1 MEWRTCQNSLA
12 ASNRLK
18 PIKILV
24 RSILLLWA
32 ILTLSGCVSHPRY
45 RAKPVTSTPTKPDK
59 PKSETD
65 KKKSPDKKKAPSGNA
80 LGLPID
86 PTRIKSEPYQIGNSS
101 YYAHKFHGRP
111 TASGEIF
118 DMNGLSAAH
127 RELPLGTIIRVTH
140 LGNGKAVTLKVN
152 DRGPFI
158 EGRILDLSL
167 GAARELEMIEEG
179 VAKVM
184 IEIVKPVD

>member
-1 MEWRTCQNSLA
+1 
-12 ASNRLK
+12 
-18 PIKILV
+18 
-24 RSILLLWA
+24 
-32 ILTLSGCVSHPRY
+32 
-45 RAKPVTSTPTKPDK
+45 
-59 PKSETD
+59 
-65 KKKSPDKKKAPSGNA
+65 
-80 LGLPID
+80 
-86 PTRIKSEPYQIGNSS
+86 
-101 YYAHKFHGRP
+101 
-111 TASGEIF
+111 
-118 DMNGLSAAH
+118 MNGLSAAH